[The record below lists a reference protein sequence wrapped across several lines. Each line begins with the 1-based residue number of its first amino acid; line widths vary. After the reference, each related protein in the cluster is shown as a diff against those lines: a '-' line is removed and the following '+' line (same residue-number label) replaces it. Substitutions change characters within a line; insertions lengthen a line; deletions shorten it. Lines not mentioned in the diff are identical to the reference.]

1 MSLIKVQN
9 LGLSYHGHPVFE
21 KLNFEVNR
29 GDFLCIVGPNGCGKT
44 TLLECLLGLIKP
56 TTGKI
61 TFADGLDADEIGYMA
76 QRHRIDVNFP
86 ASVYEIVSSGALG
99 QTKLFQAYPRQRIQD
114 ALKALKI
121 SDLAKEKFGHLSGGQ
136 QQKVLLARAI
146 VATKELLILDEPSNN
161 LDYRSKQDFYRILR
175 ELNHD
180 FAIIMVTHD
189 LDHHNLIGNRILS
202 LDHDNPFFGTTAE
215 YVRRVHAH

>member
-9 LGLSYHGHPVFE
+9 LGLSYHGHLVFE

-99 QTKLFQAYPRQRIQD
+99 QTKLFQVYPRQRIQD

-175 ELNHD
+175 ELNRD

-189 LDHHNLIGNRILS
+189 LDHHNLVGNRILS
-202 LDHDNPFFGTTAE
+202 LDHDNPFFGATAE